1 MIEAMRRS
9 GWLWWLYGSAL
20 WAAQSGL
27 SPEVLLLARIK
38 VHMEQSLKRLP
49 NYTCVETVERSRRRA
64 PARKFELVDALRL
77 EVAMIGRKELYSWY
91 GENQFQERDLIDMV
105 GGGAIGNGDFA
116 LHAYSVF
123 LSSAPSYTYA
133 GEHMLEDRKA
143 IRFEY
148 RVPLLSSGYRIRVPP
163 REARVAY
170 RGSFWVDA
178 RTLDVLRLEVIA
190 DEIPEELGLR
200 EARTTIEYA
209 RIPIG
214 EQEFLLPRRSE
225 LLMTDLA
232 GNESRNRVEFS
243 QCRQFTGESHLSF
256 GDPPPDVEPPEREVR
271 EIELPGGL
279 GLELRLE
286 TPVDSQTSFVGDP
299 LRAVVARQVKKGGR
313 IVIPKGAVVTGRL
326 TRLERLAAPA
336 SHYLVGFEFYTVEFD
351 GVRAPFR
358 GHLEQAG
365 TATSRLPGGPLSLTY
380 LPPDRRTT
388 LLLLEPGSRRPG
400 AALLLARAS
409 RLQLPRGFTML
420 WNTSSSPEKEKP

>member
-1 MIEAMRRS
+1 MIEAMRRT
-9 GWLWWLYGSAL
+9 GWLGWLYGSAL

-133 GEHMLEDRKA
+133 GEQMLEDRPA
-143 IRFEY
+143 VRYDY
-148 RVPLLSSGYRIRVPP
+148 RVPLLNSGYRIRVPP
-163 REARVAY
+163 REARVGY

-200 EARTTIEYA
+200 EAHTTIEYA

-225 LLMTDLA
+225 LRMIDLA

-256 GDPPPDVEPPEREVR
+256 SDPPADTGPPEPEVR

-299 LRAVVARQVKKGGR
+299 LRAVVARPVKKGGR
-313 IVIPKGAVVTGRL
+313 TLIPKGAVVTGRL
-326 TRLERLAAPA
+326 TRLERLSAPA
-336 SHYLVGFEFYTVEFD
+336 SHYLVGLEFYTVEFD

-358 GHLEQAG
+358 AHLEQAG
-365 TATSRLPGGPLSLTY
+365 TATSRLPGGPLTLTY

-388 LLLLEPGSRRPG
+388 LLLLEPDSRRPG

-420 WNTSSSPEKEKP
+420 WNTRSSAEKEKP

>member
-1 MIEAMRRS
+1 MRRT
-9 GWLWWLYGSAL
+9 GWLGWLYGGSL

-27 SPEVLLLARIK
+27 APEVLLLARIK
-38 VHMEQSLKRLP
+38 VHMEQNLTRLP

-105 GGGAIGNGDFA
+105 GGGAIGTGDFA

-123 LSSAPSYTYA
+123 LSSAPAYTYA
-133 GEHMLEDRKA
+133 GERMLDNRLT
-143 IRFEY
+143 IRYDY

-163 REARVAY
+163 REARVGY

-178 RTLDVLRLEVIA
+178 QSLDLVRLEVIA

-209 RIPIG
+209 RVPIG
-214 EQEFLLPRRSE
+214 EEEFLLPQRSE
-225 LLMTDLA
+225 LLMSDLQ
-232 GNESRNRVEFS
+232 GNESRNRVEFTR
-243 QCRQFTGESHLSF
+243 CRQFAGEARLSF
-256 GDPPPDVEPPEREVR
+256 GDPPPGLEPPKPEVR
-271 EIELPGGL
+271 EIELPDGL
-279 GLELRLE
+279 GVELRLE

-299 LRAVVARQVKKGGR
+299 LRAVVARHVKKDGR
-313 IVIPKGAVVTGRL
+313 ILIPKGAAVTGRL
-326 TRLERLAAPA
+326 TRLERLTAPA
-336 SHYLVGFEFYTVEFD
+336 SHYLVGFEFYAVEFG

-358 GHLEQAG
+358 AHLEQAG
-365 TATSRLPGGPLSLTY
+365 AAASWLPGGPLTLTG

-388 LLLLEPGSRRPG
+388 LVLLEPASRRPG

-420 WNTSSSPEKEKP
+420 WNTSSKIEKENP

>member
-1 MIEAMRRS
+1 MIKAMRRT
-9 GWLWWLYGSAL
+9 GWLGWLYGGSL

-27 SPEVLLLARIK
+27 APEVLLLARIK
-38 VHMEQSLKRLP
+38 VHMEQNLTRLP

-91 GENQFQERDLIDMV
+91 GENQFQDRDLIDMV

-123 LSSAPSYTYA
+123 LSSAPAYTYA
-133 GEHMLEDRKA
+133 GERMLDNRLT
-143 IRFEY
+143 IRYDY

-163 REARVAY
+163 REARVGY

-178 RTLDVLRLEVIA
+178 QSLDLVRLEVIA
-190 DEIPEELGLR
+190 DESLEELGLR

-209 RIPIG
+209 RVPIG
-214 EQEFLLPRRSE
+214 EEEFLLPQRSE
-225 LLMTDLA
+225 LLMTDLQ
-232 GNESRNRVEFS
+232 GNQSRNRVEFTR
-243 QCRQFTGESHLSF
+243 CRQFAGEARLSF
-256 GDPPPDVEPPEREVR
+256 GDPPPGLEPPKPEVR

-279 GLELRLE
+279 GVELRLE

-299 LRAVVARQVKKGGR
+299 LRAVVARHVKKDGR
-313 IVIPKGAVVTGRL
+313 ILIPKGAAVTGRL
-326 TRLERLAAPA
+326 TRLEKLAAPA
-336 SHYLVGFEFYTVEFD
+336 SHYLVGFEFYAVEF
-351 GVRAPFR
+351 GSVRAPFR
-358 GHLEQAG
+358 AHLQQAG
-365 TATSRLPGGPLSLTY
+365 AATSRLPGGPLALTD

-388 LLLLEPGSRRPG
+388 LLLLEPASRRPG
-400 AALLLARAS
+400 TALLLARAS

-420 WNTSSSPEKEKP
+420 WNTSSRIEKENP